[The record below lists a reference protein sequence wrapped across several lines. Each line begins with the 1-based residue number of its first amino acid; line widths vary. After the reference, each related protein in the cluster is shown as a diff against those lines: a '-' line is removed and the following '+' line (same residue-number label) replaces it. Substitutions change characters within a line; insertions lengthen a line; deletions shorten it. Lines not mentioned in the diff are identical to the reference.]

1 METVSVQTLLAS
13 LSDSYELHV
22 QLKQLLEQKRSAI
35 MQDHIQ
41 ELSVLMRKEATL
53 LKQIEAAEAT
63 RLDIAQAYLQQC
75 GFMPAGPMTLRTLM
89 GVTHQAEAKEKL
101 EDMLNKFQVIVAQ
114 LQQLNEL
121 NQKLIHQSLTFLQ
134 FQLDLFAD
142 PGEEHGTYQNP
153 ATQTKSR
160 HVYSAFDA
168 RA

>member
-1 METVSVQTLLAS
+1 METASVQTLLAS

-22 QLKQLLEQKRSAI
+22 QLKQLLEQKRSPI

-63 RLDIAQAYLQQC
+63 RLVIALAYLQQC

-114 LQQLNEL
+114 LQQLKEL
-121 NQKLIHQSLTFLQ
+121 
-134 FQLDLFAD
+134 
-142 PGEEHGTYQNP
+142 
-153 ATQTKSR
+153 
-160 HVYSAFDA
+160 
-168 RA
+168 